1 MADITNI
8 ILALRLAASL
18 TKEVSHLVETA
29 QREGRDISDEELD
42 QLRARSQGAL
52 DDWLEE
58 VDGERTPE
66 SAGEPEPGQPG
77 G

>member
-18 TKEVSHLVETA
+18 TKEVSNLVEVA

-52 DDWLEE
+52 DDWLDE
-58 VDGERTPE
+58 VGGERTPE
-66 SAGEPEPGQPG
+66 SAGEPEPGQPDG
-77 G
+77 